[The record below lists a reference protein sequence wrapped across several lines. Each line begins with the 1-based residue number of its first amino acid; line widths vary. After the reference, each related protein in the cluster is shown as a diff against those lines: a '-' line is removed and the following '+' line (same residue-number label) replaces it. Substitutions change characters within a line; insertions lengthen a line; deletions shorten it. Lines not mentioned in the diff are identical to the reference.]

1 MNKLSLSTPTYV
13 RTSRIAFI
21 FCCFLMTT
29 LTTLEMKAMVA
40 SNRATPTPFFTFSK
54 AKQQMHCI
62 QLTSIFAKEK
72 MTKTKGEVAIE
83 AVTVV
88 LLILAGVFFLV
99 LLGLALSCGPGWFA
113 LSCKNSA
120 FFIGISIVGLFLV
133 IFGIRKALRKKKR
146 TS

>member
-1 MNKLSLSTPTYV
+1 MLTYA

-21 FCCFLMTT
+21 FCCFVMTT

-40 SNRATPTPFFTFSK
+40 SNHATPTPFFTFSK
-54 AKQQMHCI
+54 EKRQPLVI
-62 QLTSIFAKEK
+62 ESTPIFTHKKVKKES
-72 MTKTKGEVAIE
+72 GEVAVE
-83 AVTVV
+83 AVAVV

-120 FFIGISIVGLFLV
+120 FFIGASILGLCLV
-133 IFGIRKALRKKKR
+133 ILGIRKALRKKKR
-146 TS
+146 AS